1 VIRNDQSAVVGLSE
15 REAAERLRAEGFNEL
30 PSTARRS
37 LWAIA
42 WGVVREP
49 MFVLLVAGGVLY
61 LVLGDVQE
69 ALMLLAFVANGLGPF
84 GLKVLD
90 EAGLTAEDIMTRF
103 TLFGTYQLAQRE

>member
-1 VIRNDQSAVVGLSE
+1 MTWIDQNAVSGLSE

-42 WGVVREP
+42 WGVMREP

-69 ALMLLAFVANGLGPF
+69 AMMLLAFVFVVMGITLYQERKTERAL
-84 GLKVLD
+84 
-90 EAGLTAEDIMTRF
+90 EALRDLSSPASVF
-103 TLFGTYQLAQRE
+103 C

>member
-1 VIRNDQSAVVGLSE
+1 MTWIDQNAVSGLSE

-42 WGVVREP
+42 WGVMREP

-69 ALMLLAFVANGLGPF
+69 AMMLLAFVVVVMGITLYQERKTERAL
-84 GLKVLD
+84 
-90 EAGLTAEDIMTRF
+90 EALRDLSSPASVF
-103 TLFGTYQLAQRE
+103 C